1 MLLIKLNN
9 TRKKCNIDEWRPAW
23 WSLLLLFGYNTI
35 QYSNLLWVSWDHKR
49 KTQATFNFA
58 YPHLPSLS
66 PEQTGFRNCGAGT
79 VMHLLVVFCSSLWCF
94 LLLLASFVCIFD
106 RFFHGH
112 NPSQSPKVGS
122 EEENL
127 SQIGENFQQEISNK
141 PWLEG
146 FSGAVFFVKSLEVVD
161 KVNELFVF
169 RVVFVQAAVAS
180 SLTKG
185 NVNLLRQRL
194 RWALIKS

>member
-1 MLLIKLNN
+1 MVLVVVVHPLVVHPLMVHPLLVH
-9 TRKKCNIDEWRPAW
+9 
-23 WSLLLLFGYNTI
+23 LLL
-35 QYSNLLWVSWDHKR
+35 
-49 KTQATFNFA
+49 
-58 YPHLPSLS
+58 
-66 PEQTGFRNCGAGT
+66 
-79 VMHLLVVFCSSLWCF
+79 VFCSSLWCF

-122 EEENL
+122 EEQNL
-127 SQIGENFQQEISNK
+127 LQIGENFQQEISDK
-141 PWLEG
+141 PRLEG

>member
-1 MLLIKLNN
+1 MVLVVVVHPLVVHPL
-9 TRKKCNIDEWRPAW
+9 
-23 WSLLLLFGYNTI
+23 
-35 QYSNLLWVSWDHKR
+35 
-49 KTQATFNFA
+49 
-58 YPHLPSLS
+58 
-66 PEQTGFRNCGAGT
+66 

-106 RFFHGH
+106 RFLHGH

-122 EEENL
+122 EEQNL
-127 SQIGENFQQEISNK
+127 LQIGENFQQEISDK
-141 PWLEG
+141 PRLEG